1 MLRILLLL
9 LRLVL
14 LCLVEAHSA
23 THTFPA
29 AAASRIPFFFLP
41 WRMMDGLHFRVP
53 TSSPTHQK
61 HAASKQI
68 KLVFLSSSSLLFS
81 LSLSLS
87 LSTHPW
93 MASTSNHQPRITAPH
108 ISIDIPNPSN
118 KTQIQHTAL
127 TLIKNNLSHA
137 HNIQQ
142 QNINHECSASQL
154 LTTKT

>member
-1 MLRILLLL
+1 MMLRILLLL

-14 LCLVEAHSA
+14 LCLVEAQSA

-68 KLVFLSSSSLLFS
+68 KIVFLSSSSLLFS

-87 LSTHPW
+87 LLTHGWLPLQ
-93 MASTSNHQPRITAPH
+93 TI
-108 ISIDIPNPSN
+108 NP
-118 KTQIQHTAL
+118 
-127 TLIKNNLSHA
+127 
-137 HNIQQ
+137 
-142 QNINHECSASQL
+142 ASQL
-154 LTTKT
+154 PTYLSTYQIPQTKHKSNTQHSP